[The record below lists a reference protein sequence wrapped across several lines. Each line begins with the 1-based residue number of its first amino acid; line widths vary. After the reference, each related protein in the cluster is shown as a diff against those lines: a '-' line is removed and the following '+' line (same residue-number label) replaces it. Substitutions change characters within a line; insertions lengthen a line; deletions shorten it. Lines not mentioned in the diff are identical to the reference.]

1 MDVTILDR
9 LLFIGALFER
19 DMARAFAGTPLS
31 AARMR
36 VLWVVHHSG
45 AMTQQAL
52 AQALE
57 VSPRNVTA
65 LVDVLEQAGYLHR
78 EPHPADRRAV
88 LVKLTAQ
95 GAELMDRTAREHVE
109 LSATLLDAVAPR
121 DRAAVERGVE
131 AIADRLAELVEEA
144 HVASLSNPA
153 RAADAASGTR
163 R

>member
-1 MDVTILDR
+1 MDLTILDR

-45 AMTQQAL
+45 AMTQQSL
-52 AQALE
+52 AHALE

-65 LVDVLEQAGYLHR
+65 LVDVLEEAGYLHR
-78 EPHPADRRAV
+78 EPHPTDRRAV
-88 LVKLTAQ
+88 LVRLTAR
-95 GAELMDRTAREHVE
+95 GADLMAKTAQEHVE
-109 LSATLLDAVAPR
+109 LSRTLLDAVAPE

-131 AIADRLAELVEEA
+131 AIADRLTEHVEA
-144 HVASLSNPA
+144 ATDPSAAL
-153 RAADAASGTR
+153 AADAASGGR